1 MSTSAPQD
9 QFAKIG
15 QVNTRY
21 WAQGARGSTVTL
33 LHGLGGSVE
42 NWMENI
48 APLSERHRV
57 HALDMVGFGR
67 SDKPQVPYSAD
78 LLVRFVNDFMAEQG
92 IERTSLVGNSMGGLV
107 ALQLALLSPEKV
119 DKLVLV
125 ASAGLGR
132 EITMTLRLISLPF
145 IGEWLSRPSR
155 EGAVQVLQAC
165 YCDQTLITDEAI
177 DHVYQMYALP
187 GAQEAYLATLRSMCN
202 FWGVR
207 AEILSPILEGLG
219 GIKTPTLIVW
229 GQQDQVL
236 PVNHA
241 DVAAKGIRHAQLHV
255 FDPCGHVPQL
265 ERPEEF
271 NALVLEFL
279 AG

>member
-1 MSTSAPQD
+1 
-9 QFAKIG
+9 
-15 QVNTRY
+15 
-21 WAQGARGSTVTL
+21 
-33 LHGLGGSVE
+33 
-42 NWMENI
+42 MENI

-107 ALQLALLSPEKV
+107 ALQLALLAPEKV

-132 EITMTLRLISLPF
+132 EITMSLRLISLPF

-165 YCDQTLITDEAI
+165 
-177 DHVYQMYALP
+177 
-187 GAQEAYLATLRSMCN
+187 
-202 FWGVR
+202 
-207 AEILSPILEGLG
+207 
-219 GIKTPTLIVW
+219 
-229 GQQDQVL
+229 
-236 PVNHA
+236 
-241 DVAAKGIRHAQLHV
+241 
-255 FDPCGHVPQL
+255 
-265 ERPEEF
+265 
-271 NALVLEFL
+271 
-279 AG
+279 